1 VQKEKNKMK
10 AVIYARYSSDN
21 QREESIEG
29 QLRECKEFAER
40 NEFTIVET
48 YIDRAQSARTDHRSE
63 FQRMIK
69 ESSKKCFDVAI
80 VWKLDRF
87 ARNRL
92 DSAKYKAILRKNGVR
107 VVSAKESIAEDSTGI
122 LLESMLEGYA
132 EFFSAELSEKVIR
145 GMTENALKGK
155 YNGRQV
161 PLGFKV
167 NKDMYYEI
175 DPLTAPIVV
184 DIYTRY
190 ADGENMKDIAD
201 SLNNKGIRAAH
212 GGKFTQAVL
221 SNMLKN
227 RKYIGESKFR
237 DTVVPDKLPR
247 IISDILFQR
256 VHKRLEKNRYAPAHT
271 KPVNDK
277 YLLSTKLRCG
287 YCGAFMVGESGKNR
301 MGNIYRYYKC
311 TSAKKLKMCSRKAVK
326 KDWIEEIVLKHV
338 VETLLDDKLINQ
350 IADRIINAQAKEN
363 EEGPLLKKQLD
374 VVDRNI
380 ENLIDAIQ
388 DGLHNKS
395 TKDRLD
401 KLEDRKA
408 ELEIAIVKEKIQR
421 EPIPKEYIINWIRNL
436 RSIDTSDY
444 LQKERLIDAFVN
456 AVYVYDDKIVFTFNC
471 RDGTEA
477 VSIEQIEDKCSD
489 LKTVGVPK

>member
-1 VQKEKNKMK
+1 MK

>member
-1 VQKEKNKMK
+1 
-10 AVIYARYSSDN
+10 
-21 QREESIEG
+21 
-29 QLRECKEFAER
+29 
-40 NEFTIVET
+40 
-48 YIDRAQSARTDHRSE
+48 
-63 FQRMIK
+63 
-69 ESSKKCFDVAI
+69 
-80 VWKLDRF
+80 
-87 ARNRL
+87 
-92 DSAKYKAILRKNGVR
+92 
-107 VVSAKESIAEDSTGI
+107 
-122 LLESMLEGYA
+122 
-132 EFFSAELSEKVIR
+132 
-145 GMTENALKGK
+145 
-155 YNGRQV
+155 
-161 PLGFKV
+161 
-167 NKDMYYEI
+167 MYYEI

-212 GGKFTQAVL
+212 GGKFTQTVL

-227 RKYIGESKFR
+227 RKYIGDSKFR
-237 DTVVPDKLPR
+237 DTIVPDKLPR
-247 IISDILFQR
+247 IIPDILFQR
-256 VHKRLEKNRYAPAHT
+256 VHKRLEKNKYAPAHT
-271 KPVNDK
+271 KPVDDR

-287 YCGAFMVGESGKNR
+287 DCGAFMVGECGKNR

-311 TSAKKLKMCSRKAVK
+311 TSAKKLKMCSRKAIK

-338 VETLLDDKLINQ
+338 VETLLDDKLIDR
-350 IADRIINAQAKEN
+350 IADRIINAQFKEN
-363 EEGPLLKKQLD
+363 EEGPLLKKQLEE
-374 VVDRNI
+374 VNRKI

-421 EPIPKEYIINWIRNL
+421 EPIPKEYIINWIHNL

-444 LQKERLIDAFVN
+444 MQKERLIDAFVK

-477 VSIEQIEDKCSD
+477 VSIERMEYTCSD
-489 LKTVGVPK
+489 LETVGVPKI